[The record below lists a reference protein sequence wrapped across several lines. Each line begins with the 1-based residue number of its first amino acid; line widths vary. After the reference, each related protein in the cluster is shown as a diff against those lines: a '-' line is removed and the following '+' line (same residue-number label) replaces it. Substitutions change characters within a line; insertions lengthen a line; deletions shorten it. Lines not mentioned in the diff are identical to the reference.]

1 MRNIAM
7 AVVIALAIGSPIHAQ
22 SLTTPEKLVQ
32 SGASGWA
39 YDSGPDG
46 QYNLNVWQ
54 TSTRGADG
62 TPQAYVYFSTVRQ
75 LGPDSWEWTYGV
87 GYVPDSAMKATRNG
101 IRLELADLTTVP
113 GYYFTV
119 LQCDGFTCQ
128 ESAHDGAFPVDVVF
142 TRVPGFSEERT
153 GVTKRHSEF
162 NWQFNASVDVIE
174 VGTSTMTS
182 AAVSGM
188 LGRHRLPFE
197 NSHNMGGG
205 TMGSARGT
213 TITIQRTDQ

>member
-22 SLTTPEKLVQ
+22 PLTTSEKLVQ

-39 YDSGPDG
+39 YDSGPNG
-46 QYNLNVWQ
+46 HYNLNVWQ

-62 TPQAYVYFSTVRQ
+62 TPQAYVYFSAGRQ
-75 LGPDSWEWTYGV
+75 LGPDSWESVSGA
-87 GYVPDSAMKATRNG
+87 GYVPDSAMKATGTG

-113 GYYFTV
+113 GYYLTV
-119 LQCDGFTCQ
+119 LHCDGFTCQ
-128 ESAHDGAFPVDVVF
+128 ETGYDGAFPVDVVF
-142 TRVPGFSEERT
+142 TRVAGFSEERT
-153 GVTKRHSEF
+153 GVTRRHSEF
-162 NWQFNASVDVIE
+162 DWQYNASVDVVE
-174 VGTSTMTS
+174 VGTTTTTS

-188 LGRHRLPFE
+188 LGMHRLPFE
-197 NSHNMGGG
+197 NSHMGGG

-213 TITIQRTDQ
+213 TITIERTAQ